1 LKRIF
6 QEKWGQFLAI
16 YPTLVTWVIAYT
28 VWKIMNCREPDGLG
42 FSTFVCPDHPNQ
54 TCQIPRSCKSRF
66 CSVCAKV
73 QVDRWVAGM
82 NQMFPNCGYPEA
94 DSTYS
99 SSLLQRNQALRT
111 VG

>member
-1 LKRIF
+1 PFTLKRIF

-42 FSTFVCPDHPNQ
+42 FSTFACPDHLDQ

-66 CSVCAKV
+66 CSVCAKG
-73 QVDRWVAGM
+73 RKIS
-82 NQMFPNCGYPEA
+82 
-94 DSTYS
+94 DSTHS
-99 SSLLQRNQALRT
+99 NPRHA
-111 VG
+111 